1 MRWGKLAEAIE
12 RRVLRLE
19 QWQSARRGAPI
30 PCVHEGTRLY
40 LNAEPSARY
49 HLENTAPK
57 IQRLVDVVASAPAV
71 VFDVGAN
78 CGWYS
83 ALVSRRFP
91 DAKIYAF
98 EPAPDLQ
105 SVLRMNIGRNVTVVA
120 QAVGDHTGTCA
131 LHINPHSQQTN
142 STLLDAVRPFA
153 KHGAITK
160 VDVPLT
166 TLDAYCVANQ
176 IDKVD
181 VLKVDV
187 QGAEGSVFRGARAL
201 LPRIQT
207 VIVESTWLDLE
218 SISGVL
224 PFARKLG
231 FEYLQVVNLVLS
243 GADIALSRTPL
254 NELAGDLPRISVAE
268 LENVAPWL

>member
-12 RRVLRLE
+12 RRVLRME

-57 IQRLVDVVASAPAV
+57 IQRLVDVLVSAPGV

-91 DAKIYAF
+91 DAKIHAF

-105 SVLRMNIGRNVTVVA
+105 HVLRMNVGGNVTVVA
-120 QAVGDHTGTCA
+120 QAVGDHAGTAA
-131 LHINPHSQQTN
+131 LHINPDSQQTN
-142 STLLDAVRPFA
+142 STLVDAVRPFA
-153 KHGAITK
+153 KRGRITK

-166 TLDAYCVANQ
+166 TLDDYCAANR

-187 QGAEGSVFRGARAL
+187 QGAEGSVFRGARTL
-201 LPRIQT
+201 LPRVQT
-207 VIVESTWLDLE
+207 VVVESTWLDLE
-218 SISGVL
+218 SISGIL
-224 PFARKLG
+224 PFAQKVG
-231 FEYLQVVNLVLS
+231 FEHLQVVNLVLS
-243 GADIALSRTPL
+243 GADVALSRTPL
-254 NELAGDLPRISVAE
+254 RELDGGLPRIAIAGLEQVAT
-268 LENVAPWL
+268 WL